1 MYSLKQ
7 ITKNYVNGKQ
17 ITEVL
22 KGIDLDIAEGDFLAI
37 MGSSGAGK
45 TTLIN
50 HVLNNQEGYKCAV
63 IVNDIGEVNIDA
75 ELIQKTGVVT
85 QEDQNLVPLS
95 NGCICCTLNVDLINQ
110 ITDLCESGKYDYIL
124 IEASGICEPLPIA
137 QSIAM
142 LEGDEE
148 TPALCHLD
156 NIATV
161 VDALRLA
168 SEFGCGDDLLK
179 KEVAEEDIENLLI
192 QQIEFCSTIVLNKVD
207 MVKPE
212 QLDKVK
218 AMIKVLQ
225 PKARIIETTYGKVAV
240 GDILDTNSYTFED
253 TAESAGWAQVYDKD
267 EEEMEEEHHHHHHH
281 HHHHDHDHDHEHHD
295 HDHEDHSHCDHE
307 HGVCNCGHHH
317 DDDEDEYGIGTFVY
331 HSRRPFSQ
339 EKLQEFV
346 NHWPKSVVRA
356 KGIVWFDDQRD
367 SVFVFEQAGV
377 QISATEQG
385 KWLTAFPKEQQE
397 LYLKEYPEAKKNWDD
412 VYGDREIKLVF
423 IGQHMDKEKITA
435 DLDKCVTQ

>member
-1 MYSLKQ
+1 MFQGIKQ
-7 ITKNYVNGKQ
+7 IKNVIHYIKKNNKH
-17 ITEVL
+17 
-22 KGIDLDIAEGDFLAI
+22 DF
-37 MGSSGAGK
+37 
-45 TTLIN
+45 TLIN

-267 EEEMEEEHHHHHHH
+267 EEEMEEEHHHHHIITTIMTMTTIMNITTMNMRTIHIVTMNMVYVTVATITMMTKMNMVSVH
-281 HHHHDHDHDHEHHD
+281 SYIIA
-295 HDHEDHSHCDHE
+295 EDHL
-307 HGVCNCGHHH
+307 V
-317 DDDEDEYGIGTFVY
+317 
-331 HSRRPFSQ
+331 R
-339 EKLQEFV
+339 
-346 NHWPKSVVRA
+346 KS
-356 KGIVWFDDQRD
+356 
-367 SVFVFEQAGV
+367 
-377 QISATEQG
+377 
-385 KWLTAFPKEQQE
+385 
-397 LYLKEYPEAKKNWDD
+397 YKN
-412 VYGDREIKLVF
+412 L
-423 IGQHMDKEKITA
+423 
-435 DLDKCVTQ
+435 